1 MPHSETPGS
10 KRACRSPGLIA
21 ADRVLHRLVM
31 PRHPSCARIRLAEDR
46 NPRHSRYV
54 ATLLDT
60 QTVQLS
66 KIGPPPWG
74 REIPSGRALPRVL
87 CRELVGVP
95 GIEPGTSSLSGTRS
109 NQLSYTPASGN
120 RPPRP
125 PRGWWRQPGSN
136 RRHPACKAGALPTEL
151 CPRRGTSLSTRVQ
164 ALFGGPLLAARGGCG
179 RILSLLRFRP
189 GGGASPR
196 RRAPKGVPPSP
207 PHLCG
212 AAP

>member
-10 KRACRSPGLIA
+10 KRACRSPGLFA
-21 ADRVLHRLVM
+21 AYRVLHRLVM

-54 ATLLDT
+54 ATLLIPRLCSC
-60 QTVQLS
+60 QRS
-66 KIGPPPWG
+66 SPPGGGKIVFRFP
-74 REIPSGRALPRVL
+74 RRRARL
-87 CRELVGVP
+87 LVGVP

-109 NQLSYTPASGN
+109 NQLSYTPASGD
-120 RPPRP
+120 RPHRP

-164 ALFGGPLLAARGGCG
+164 ALFGRAASCG
-179 RILSLLRFRP
+179 P
-189 GGGASPR
+189 GGGRENPLP
-196 RRAPKGVPPSP
+196 APPPSGWRRVSAP
-207 PHLCG
+207 PRPEGRSTFAPHSCG